1 MNEQKIERGNQ
12 IINELVGILRELTDR
27 EVKIFLG
34 AGPMDNLLK
43 AILDPSR
50 VKEYPN
56 IAEFLLANK
65 ARASLLAFV
74 RHAITQN
81 YSFKGGEKGKE
92 GFVSPHHVQW
102 FDDGVMFT
110 EGREPFTGLI
120 GLYRNKELRYA
131 MAARDA
137 RGGEELGKEDFQFAT
152 IDELKTALKAVP
164 AEEIGDLERPLRE
177 LTQLLTAGQRDES
190 KYQEL
195 IQKYPWILGAHYHSV
210 QDLRKLD
217 DGNIPDFTGVR
228 VRDNYRDI
236 IEIKSP
242 FMPILRRDGEFA
254 SEFNSA
260 WNQAERYLNF
270 VRQEKDYLR
279 RKGLNF
285 QLPRCYLIV
294 GFRLSDQA
302 LMKMTT
308 KQSMNPAIEIWTY
321 DHLIWLAERTV
332 KFVKDLLRADGG
344 RPVSG

>member
-1 MNEQKIERGNQ
+1 MSEEMIERGKKIAAEVAAIVRQ
-12 IINELVGILRELTDR
+12 LSDQEVGEL
-27 EVKIFLG
+27 LG
-34 AGPMDNLLK
+34 TGVMDDLLK
-43 AILDPSR
+43 AILDPKR
-50 VKEYPN
+50 VKNYPN

-65 ARASLLAFV
+65 ARASLLALV

-92 GFVSPHHVQW
+92 GFVSPSHVQW

-110 EGREPFTGLI
+110 EGQEPFTGLI

-131 MAARDA
+131 VAARDA
-137 RGGEELGKEDFQFAT
+137 RGGEELGKEDFQFVA
-152 IDELKTALKAVP
+152 IDELKAVLKAVP

-177 LTQLLTAGQRDES
+177 LTQLLTAGQQDES
-190 KYQEL
+190 EYQEL
-195 IQKYPWILGAHYHSV
+195 IQKYPWILGAHYNSV

-217 DGNIPDFTGVR
+217 DENIPDFTGVR

-242 FMPILRRDGEFA
+242 FMPILRQDGEFG

-270 VRQEKDYLR
+270 ARQDKDYLR

-285 QLPRCYLIV
+285 DLPRCYLIL
-294 GFRLSDQA
+294 GYRLSDQA
-302 LMKMTT
+302 LTKMRI

-321 DHLIWLAERTV
+321 DDLTSLTERTV
-332 KFVKDLLRADGG
+332 RRVRDLIRADGS